1 MYFPATH
8 SEHLPPAGP
17 EEPALHAC
25 PFTVGETNAGGLED
39 VDEVE
44 GDAGGGDVDAG
55 VEGEAEEGAGVTG
68 EGGDDEEAGVEETGA
83 ASGGGDDEGGGV
95 EKTPSTPVLLE
106 PGKASLVSHLA
117 TSLSPAEITPPVFG
131 LWHQGRAPPLAEPVL
146 CVLSQCHQYSL
157 PHLCRSSSPTASC
170 PCSPRR
176 STLRRVFH

>member
-95 EKTPSTPVLLE
+95 EESVCVRE
-106 PGKASLVSHLA
+106 SCAAVH
-117 TSLSPAEITPPVFG
+117 
-131 LWHQGRAPPLAEPVL
+131 HGRAPPFAEPVL
-146 CVLSQCHQYSL
+146 CSLNQVPSSQ
-157 PHLCRSSSPTASC
+157 SSTPSQ
-170 PCSPRR
+170 R
-176 STLRRVFH
+176 